1 MEDTDPD
8 LIDEICGQDENA
20 KNDFE
25 KGRRRWWM
33 GPDLIFVTNITN
45 NMSGEKIVMWRN
57 FKGVKLNNAM
67 FYKPLGP
74 SENTAQ
80 QSFWPKRPVFSFV

>member
-1 MEDTDPD
+1 
-8 LIDEICGQDENA
+8 
-20 KNDFE
+20 
-25 KGRRRWWM
+25 
-33 GPDLIFVTNITN
+33 
-45 NMSGEKIVMWRN
+45 MSGEKIDMWRN
-57 FKGVKLNNAM
+57 FRGVILNNAM